1 MRITNLIKVPIS
13 YCTSGVYLR
22 WYYNGWHYFLFTNGY
37 EVQMKTESMDTQVT
51 RMFSVI
57 SKIERPTR
65 LKTEYSYQITLEG
78 IKPEDMP
85 GFTGLL
91 LAEKVEQWEYK
102 ILVSTTAKVYSWYEV
117 EILRGEH
124 TIKDEGQPSYTLTF
138 EVKRKELPYTQTE
151 YQKSLRLYL
160 GNTLC
165 DLDDDEV
172 VPVNKQVN
180 DIAEMQD
187 RQSDFT
193 AQFKI
198 RKTRAMKALFE
209 LSGEVG
215 IDTSFPFE
223 QQECRYVSDNIEVI
237 TRGQMI
243 LDKVDDQYYYVSIL
257 SGNKNFFKTIEKL
270 KLIDLL
276 LPSTNHTWDIADQ
289 VTSHTSDLDYVYPLC
304 EPSEDGTIAP
314 MTDDGDRVEM
324 YSGWIWPFI
333 KIKTIWD
340 EIHANV
346 GFVCEGEILTSEVFT
361 HLFMPIVNL
370 NIAKANTSPYLY
382 SAFWRGY
389 QHFNIYAVNI
399 MDSMWLII
407 GTVYFANTGI
417 YITYFV
423 ATYKFRF
430 MIRTLASGPAH
441 VWLYSDEV
449 QVIELTQN
457 MEYSDPF
464 VWDGEYSAVV
474 GENLT
479 IRTSMFY
486 GCIEYTVGVIEIKD
500 VKIGHGAA
508 VTPHLN
514 LPDMTQVD
522 FIKTI
527 CNMFGLIPDVTAR
540 DRKIRYWNYN
550 DLYDNIPIARD
561 WSAYL
566 SEREDEMEF
575 KFGDYAQNNYLRY
588 KESDDVTKDNGM
600 GTMQINDDT
609 LPLEKEAVQLPI
621 STCDEVEILTNVF
634 SVKISRIG
642 FNKYDSGVPGGYA
655 QNPSIDP
662 RIVYINYTGVNTSPP
677 YEKTFGISPNL
688 ALGGATD
695 IVTPKKASSLEVSFP
710 NLVYN
715 YASLSRLLTK
725 TNLRRAKFNLPVY
738 EVAGLKHYIPI
749 YLSQYKAYFYVN
761 KINNYVPGKLCII
774 DLIKL

>member
-1 MRITNLIKVPIS
+1 MRITNTIKVPIS
-13 YCTSGVYLR
+13 YCTTGVYLR
-22 WYYNGWHYFLFTNGY
+22 WWYNGWHYFLFTNGY
-37 EVQMKTESMDTQVT
+37 EVQMKTKSLDTQVT
-51 RMFSVI
+51 RMFSII

-91 LAEKVEQWEYK
+91 LAERVEQWEYK
-102 ILVSTTAKVYSWYEV
+102 ILVSTFVKIYSWYEV
-117 EILRGEH
+117 EISRGDH
-124 TIKDEGQPSYTLTF
+124 VIKDEGQPSYTLTF
-138 EVKRKELPYTQTE
+138 EVTRKELPYTQTE
-151 YQKSLRLYL
+151 YQKALRLYI
-160 GNTLC
+160 GDTLC
-165 DLDDDEV
+165 DLDYDEV
-172 VPVNKQVN
+172 VPVNKQTN

-223 QQECRYVSDNIEVI
+223 TQECRLVQDNIEIV

-243 LDKVDDQYYYVSIL
+243 LDKVDDQYYCVAIL
-257 SGNKNFFKTIEKL
+257 SGNKNFFKVIEKL
-270 KLIDLL
+270 KLIDLS
-276 LPSTNHTWDIADQ
+276 LPLTNHTWSIVDQ
-289 VTSHTSDLDYVYPLC
+289 VASHTSDLDYVYPLC

-314 MTDDGDRVEM
+314 ITDDGDRVEM

-333 KIKTIWD
+333 KVKAIWD
-340 EIHANV
+340 EIFSNA
-346 GFVCEGEILTSEVFT
+346 GFVCEGEILTNEIFT
-361 HLFMPIVNL
+361 RLFMPIVNL
-370 NIAKANTSPYLY
+370 NIAKADTSPYLY
-382 SAFWRGY
+382 SGFWTGW
-389 QHFNIYAVNI
+389 QSFHLPINLMAPFWPIV
-399 MDSMWLII
+399 
-407 GTVYFANTGI
+407 GTVYFGNTGI
-417 YITYFV
+417 YITPYV

-430 MIRTLASGPAH
+430 MVRSITTVPSH

-449 QVIELTQN
+449 QVIELKRN
-457 MEYSDPF
+457 LEYTYPA
-464 VWDGEYSAVV
+464 VWDGEYSTVG

-479 IRTSMFY
+479 IRTSQFLD
-486 GCIEYTVGVIEIKD
+486 CIEFAVGIIEIKD
-500 VKIGHGAA
+500 VKIGYGAA
-508 VTPHLN
+508 VTPRLN
-514 LPDMTQVD
+514 LPDMTQTE

-527 CNMFGLIPDVTAR
+527 CNMFGLIPEVTSR
-540 DRKIRYWNYN
+540 DRKIKFWNYN
-550 DLYDNIPIARD
+550 DLYNNIPIARN

-566 SEREDEMEF
+566 SEREDEIEF

-588 KESDDVTKDNGM
+588 KDSDDVIKDNGM
-600 GTMQINDDT
+600 GTMQIDDDT
-609 LPLEKEAVQLPI
+609 LPLEKKAVQLNI

-634 SVKISRIG
+634 SVNVSRIG
-642 FNKYDSGVPGGYA
+642 FNKFNADTGGYD
-655 QNPSIDP
+655 QNLSIDP
-662 RIVYINYTGVNTSPP
+662 RIVYVNYTQINTSPP
-677 YEKTFGISPNL
+677 YEKTLGIGPNVIP
-688 ALGGATD
+688 GGATD
-695 IVTPKKASSLEVSFP
+695 IVTPKKASSLEVSFS

-749 YLSQYKAYFYVN
+749 YLNQYKAYFYVN
-761 KINNYVPGKLCII
+761 KINNYIPGKLCII